1 VKLSRNP
8 QKEEEESM
16 GKLSNPVRFSTH
28 FGIEPAYLEEVGA
41 LDPTLNLDTNLFI
54 DPLLLQT
61 SQHAEIRE
69 QGYQGYCKHFEKV
82 ITLLKHSQ
90 NNNDNDTYWRNARK
104 LMSFPEIKHSCLGYG
119 ANSVS
124 GSGSG
129 SSMTDFVMQTA
140 KDIVAL
146 GITDPDMFV
155 AMSIFE
161 EGIGPDR
168 ISDMATNVIIDALVQ
183 FTERVL
189 APLSIPQQRCTI
201 ISGSKSISANLP
213 INPFVKGNNTG
224 ILLVPTDILK
234 ALPIAKDWE
243 SISYAASRNNTL
255 RHEIN
260 QQISGIWE
268 RKTLKDKH
276 ELKRWA
282 LQDKQAFESL
292 LGLIK
297 ATDKIPYDVKKDP
310 KGEIF
315 WRSILER
322 IAEVEPFIISKPECL
337 DFENVQQITEKII
350 EQFRF
355 LVEDRRLSEELYVEG
370 RPRPEKSAQR
380 LFFAVAHAYC
390 KANNIDLTPE
400 ADTGNGPVDF
410 KLSQGYTGR
419 VLVEIKL
426 STNTKVKSGYTRQ
439 LETYANAEEAI
450 ASYYLVIDVGNMGK
464 KREELNKI
472 HTQRIQ
478 SRQNVKHLRFID
490 GLRRPSASNL

>member
-1 VKLSRNP
+1 MS
-8 QKEEEESM
+8 
-16 GKLSNPVRFSTH
+16 KLSNPVRFSTH
-28 FGIEPAYLEEVGA
+28 FGIDPGYLDEVGA

-61 SQHAEIRE
+61 SQHTEIRE
-69 QGYQGYCKHFEKV
+69 KGYHGYCSHFESV
-82 ITLLKHSQ
+82 IKLLTHSKTK
-90 NNNDNDTYWRNARK
+90 DDTYWRNARK

-129 SSMTDFVMQTA
+129 SSITDFVMQTA

-146 GITDPDMFV
+146 GVTDPDMFV

-189 APLSIPQQRCTI
+189 APLSIPRQRCTI
-201 ISGSKSISANLP
+201 ISGSKTIYPNLP
-213 INPFVKGNNTG
+213 INLFVKGGTTG
-224 ILLVPTDILK
+224 ILLVPTDILR

-243 SISYAASRNNTL
+243 SVSDAASRNDTL

-268 RKTLKDKH
+268 RKTLKDKN

-292 LGLIK
+292 LGLLK
-297 ATDKIPYDVKKDP
+297 STDKIPYDVKTDP

-322 IAEVEPFIISKPECL
+322 IAQVEPFVIPKPECL

-350 EQFRF
+350 KQFQF
-355 LVEDRRLSEELYVEG
+355 LVEDRRLSEELYVDG
-370 RPRPEKSAQR
+370 KPRPEKSAQR
-380 LFFAVAHAYC
+380 LFFAIAHAYC

-410 KLSQGYTGR
+410 KLSQGYSGR
-419 VLVEIKL
+419 ILVEIKL
-426 STNTKVKSGYTRQ
+426 STNTKIKSGFTRQ
-439 LETYANAEEAI
+439 LEAYANAEEAI

-464 KREELNKI
+464 KRKELNRI

-478 SRQNVKHLRFID
+478 SRQNVKYLRFID
-490 GLRRPSASNL
+490 GTRRPSASNL